1 MNFTIETL
9 EFVPLKHISQLHE
22 LGDSFSLLFRVQ
34 RLLIFI
40 FPNTLLENLLDDLPS
55 NVEKLL
61 QLSRCFEFNLFFD
74 TLALE
79 KLKEYFFFGFHFHLL
94 LGCSITVSE
103 DSDH

>member
-1 MNFTIETL
+1 MSRSSTFLNC
-9 EFVPLKHISQLHE
+9 ISLAI
-22 LGDSFSLLFRVQ
+22 LSRSFSGSDSETFDLYLSQ
-34 RLLIFI
+34 Y
-40 FPNTLLENLLDDLPS
+40 PAQKYLENLLDDLPS

-61 QLSRCFEFNLFFD
+61 QLSRCFELNLFFD